1 PPLARRSS
9 RLLRCISVLRSGR
22 RALDARRSG
31 RSGHAPFGGREGSPR
46 RRGVRDPSILPLLD
60 RETRREMESLRSG
73 EARSERGGT
82 AGTTPRRALDART
95 VRGEP
100 RLARGCAAGDA
111 ARGRLR
117 GVECWSSRSGSRPR
131 LGAGVADPAAIARH
145 IGASG
150 NPRIRGTISAMA
162 IARDAIVVRWAFVRG
177 LALVWFVAF
186 ASLAV
191 QIDGLAGRDG
201 ILPAAEYLAA
211 AHKALGSAAIAR
223 VPTLCWWLGAEDATL
238 TAMCA
243 AGEVLALLLAF
254 GAFPGLVSLLLW
266 ALHLSLPGAGP

>member
-150 NPRIRGTISAMA
+150 NPRIRGTIPAMA
-162 IARDAIVVRWAFVRG
+162 TARGAIAVRR
-177 LALVWFVAF
+177 VWVEGFVAF

-191 QIDGLAGRDG
+191 QIDGLACLDG